1 MFEILPTLS
10 IIVGGVLIIIGAFCD
25 VMAALGFFRFKNF
38 YVRLH
43 ALTVGAIGG
52 AVLPLIGVSILSV
65 GCEFLGVYRWYIA
78 GGSIVTA
85 LLILILAPTGSHAIA
100 RAAYRSKTVSPWP
113 IVVDDLAI
121 KMHKLEER

>member
-1 MFEILPTLS
+1 MLEIISKLPV
-10 IIVGGVLIIIGAFCD
+10 IIGGILIIIGAFCD

-52 AVLPLIGVSILSV
+52 TVLPLIGVSILSA

-85 LLILILAPTGSHAIA
+85 ILILILAPTGSHAIA

-113 IVVDDLAI
+113 VVVDDLAVR
-121 KMHKLEER
+121 MHKLEKR